1 MGLVVRVHQP
11 GPADSLRCDEV
22 VCGRPARGEV
32 RLRQTAIGVNFLDVY
47 HRSGLYPLPSLP
59 HGIGAEAVGVV
70 TDLGEGVVGLRVGDR
85 MGYAAG
91 LPPGSYAEERN
102 VPAWRLVH
110 LPDAVPDDV
119 VTASLLKGL
128 TAEYLLRR
136 TFKVGPGHRVLVH
149 AAAGGVGL
157 ILCQWLRHL
166 GATTLGV
173 VSTDGKAAAAKAAG
187 CTYPIVAPDGE
198 FAAVVRERTQGKG
211 VDVVYDSVG
220 KVTQRD
226 SLASLRPR
234 GMLVLFGNA
243 SGRPDPI
250 DPAELQRRGSLFVT
264 RPVLNDYVATRQ
276 ELLRAA
282 RSWFGALTAGVV
294 RPVID
299 RRLPLADAA
308 AAHRLL
314 EARATTGSLVLLP

>member
-1 MGLVVRVHQP
+1 MSIVARVHRP
-11 GPADSLRCDEV
+11 GPPDVLTIEDLAIGDP
-22 VCGRPARGEV
+22 GRGEV
-32 RLRQTAIGVNFLDVY
+32 RLRQTAIGVNFLDIY
-47 HRSGLYPLPSLP
+47 HRSGLYPLPSMP

-70 TDLGEGVVGLRVGDR
+70 IGIGEGVVGLRVGDR
-85 MGYAAG
+85 VGYATG
-91 LPPGSYAEERN
+91 LPPGSYADERN
-102 VPAWRLVH
+102 VPAWRLVR
-110 LPDAVPDDV
+110 LPDALSDDV
-119 VTASLLKGL
+119 TAASLLKGL
-128 TAEYLLRR
+128 TAEYLVRR

-173 VSTDGKAAAAKAAG
+173 VSTAGKAEAAKAAG
-187 CTYPIVAPDGE
+187 CTYPIVAPDGG
-198 FAAVVRERTQGKG
+198 FAAAVRERTQGKG

-220 KVTQRD
+220 KATLRD
-226 SLASLRPR
+226 SLASLRAR

-250 DPAELQRRGSLFVT
+250 DPTELQRRGSLFVT

-282 RSWFGALTAGVV
+282 RSWFQVLTTGVV
-294 RPVID
+294 QPVID
-299 RRLPLADAA
+299 RRLPLRDAA